1 MSNHPEVGEDKVR
14 QVVHPH
20 NQGHPRRKKR
30 NAAPVLG
37 LWLFLLFLAI
47 LSGYYFL
54 NSAFFALQQIEVRGN
69 NAVSKE
75 TIVEQSGL
83 APGVNLFKIDTK
95 AVSNKIQMLP
105 SVKKVEVKRRL
116 PSTLLLQITER
127 TPIALVVSPDG
138 FLQIDDEGVYIKKV
152 QDFKD
157 LHLPV
162 VSGVPLENNLGP
174 GSRLSKPGLS
184 AALRLI
190 QMMDKVLKENV
201 TEIIAPSPQTIT
213 LKTLQGVEIRFG
225 EPEEMERKVKIIE
238 ELLLQNGAIINNQTV
253 EYIDLRYNTAPVI
266 KRKK

>member
-1 MSNHPEVGEDKVR
+1 MR
-14 QVVHPH
+14 QVVHAH
-20 NQGHPRRKKR
+20 NQVIHRRKKGS
-30 NAAPVLG
+30 AAPVLG
-37 LWLFLLFLAI
+37 LWLFLLFLISLA
-47 LSGYYFL
+47 GYYFL
-54 NSAFFALQQIEVRGN
+54 NSAFFALQQIEVTGN
-69 NAVSKE
+69 TTISQE
-75 TIVEQSGL
+75 TIVRQSGV
-83 APGVNLFKIDTK
+83 APGVNLFKIDTQG
-95 AVSNKIQMLP
+95 VIRKIQMLP

-116 PSTLLLQITER
+116 PHTLVLQITER

-138 FLQIDDEGVYIKKV
+138 FLQVDDEGIYIKRV

-174 GSRLSKPGLS
+174 GTRLEKPGLS

-225 EPEEMERKVKIIE
+225 EPEEMDRKMKIIE
-238 ELLLQNGAIINNQTV
+238 ELLIENGAIINNQTV